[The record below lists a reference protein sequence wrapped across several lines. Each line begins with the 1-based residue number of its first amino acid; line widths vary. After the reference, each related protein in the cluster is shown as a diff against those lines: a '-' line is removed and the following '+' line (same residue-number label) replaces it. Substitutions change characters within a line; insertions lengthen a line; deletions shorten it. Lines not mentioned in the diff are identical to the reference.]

1 MNVVA
6 YSQVMRRRLHILTF
20 LFLYFA
26 RLAECIRVETNTNLQ
41 PFHHHFSVNQRQQQP
56 PIPQQQPTT
65 VIYRPFAYPIS
76 VLDGEAYLVNGR
88 FVKQYAVME
97 HIPNDVAYP
106 NDLFAPFFVDGFN
119 HIDGTSSNYLD
130 DGIFHQ
136 YQDGITLGSG
146 SLGYIQLDNGEIFL
160 GSGSL
165 GFISTKER
173 NYQIRQARMRK
184 NPPPGPF
191 SFGSAPSQ
199 LS

>member
-1 MNVVA
+1 
-6 YSQVMRRRLHILTF
+6 MRRRVHILTF
-20 LFLYFA
+20 LFLYYA
-26 RLAECIRVETNTNLQ
+26 RLVECIRVETNTNLQ
-41 PFHHHFSVNQRQQQP
+41 PFHHHFSSVNHHRQPIQP
-56 PIPQQQPTT
+56 QPT

-106 NDLFAPFFVDGFN
+106 SDLFAPFFVDGFN
-119 HIDGTSSNYLD
+119 GIDGTSNNYLD
-130 DGIFHQ
+130 GGIFHHHLPL
-136 YQDGITLGSG
+136 QDGITLGSG

-173 NYQIRQARMRK
+173 NLQILQARMRK
-184 NPPPGPF
+184 SPPPGPF

-199 LS
+199 LSS

>member
-1 MNVVA
+1 
-6 YSQVMRRRLHILTF
+6 MRRRVHILTF
-20 LFLYFA
+20 LFLYYA
-26 RLAECIRVETNTNLQ
+26 RLVECIRVETNTNHQ
-41 PFHHHFSVNQRQQQP
+41 PYHHHFPSVSHQRQPLQQP
-56 PIPQQQPTT
+56 IHEQPT

-76 VLDGEAYLVNGR
+76 VLDGETYLVNGR

-119 HIDGTSSNYLD
+119 SIDGTTSNYLD
-130 DGIFHQ
+130 GGYFHHLPL
-136 YQDGITLGSG
+136 QDGITLGSG

-173 NYQIRQARMRK
+173 NFQIRQARTRK
-184 NPPPGPF
+184 SPPPGPF

-199 LS
+199 LSS